1 MSSDMDGTMLLG
13 VEGIK
18 KTILYGGTAEMPR
31 FITGTKVG
39 LTLHLNVFLCFNLSI
54 SIQIHRFQSLYL
66 IYNPQSFSLSISLDV
81 NLSI

>member
-1 MSSDMDGTMLLG
+1 MDGTMLLG

-39 LTLHLNVFLCFNLSI
+39 LTLSISTYSSASTSQSPSKFIDFNLST
-54 SIQIHRFQSLYL
+54 
-66 IYNPQSFSLSISLDV
+66 
-81 NLSI
+81 